1 MNNDPQTAFDFDL
14 TVDEMRVLA
23 ILPRGAENA
32 VSMPTLA
39 GAMNMSTRQL
49 QDLIAHLIESHGQ
62 LICSACGK
70 NHGYYMPASE
80 EEYRTGVR
88 QLKNRIISLAKRMR
102 ALDRTAYE
110 QIFGQG
116 ELEL

>member
-1 MNNDPQTAFDFDL
+1 MNKDPQTAFDFDL
-14 TVDEMRVLA
+14 THDEMRVLA

-39 GAMNMSTRQL
+39 GVMNMSTRQL
-49 QDLIAHLIESHGQ
+49 QALIAHLIESHGQ

-70 NHGYYMPASE
+70 HHGYYMPANE
-80 EEYRTGVR
+80 EEYLAGVT

-102 ALDRTAYE
+102 ALDKQAYVK
-110 QIFGQG
+110 IFGQG
-116 ELEL
+116 EMEL